1 MAFRVDRHFTLSGAA
16 AACSVLA
23 CGALAVGSV
32 GIESVT
38 ATASPAAARQANAPV
53 TADDEDAQA
62 VTPKIVRTSVPI
74 VAAGARSRIDNA
86 LRKSGADIQGERSTG
101 AQLAAHLVRT
111 GLAPFEVAGVTW
123 GHGSVVP
130 GITVRVRTMVSGH
143 WADWTQVQVDGDGPS
158 ASEKS
163 RARSGTEPLW
173 TPKATGIEVAVS
185 TPTGTAPRGLA
196 VSTIDPGRSR
206 FDAKAVAR
214 TSATLSTAGMKSG
227 SVASVVSTPAASPGR
242 ALTRDGFPEM
252 PAIITRKQWG
262 ADPKLTDDCWDP
274 VYGDSLKMVFIHHT
288 VNSNSYT
295 AAQAPAL
302 MRGIL
307 AYHTQSRN
315 WCDIGYNFVVDRFGN
330 IYEGRRGGMRL
341 PVRGAHTGIYNTDS
355 TGISMLGNFDTSQLT
370 TAMQNALVR
379 LVGWRLGTAYETGT
393 GTERLAGKTFQRISG
408 HRDAMATACPGK
420 YGYAFLPTL
429 RARVDWYLAPM
440 KTHILSAY
448 ESKGGTKGPLG
459 RVYQGEMGLA
469 GGHTTIFQHGRMYYK
484 AATGR
489 PVATLMRG
497 AVLSKYRT
505 AGGPTSDLGYPRSS
519 QLTYNRG
526 AIKEVRFEHGNIYA
540 SRSTGAHALDGKIL
554 TKYYALNSFTGRL
567 GLPTTDSVTHV
578 TYVSA
583 NFVNGRIVYTFETK
597 RFTITYKQ

>member
-1 MAFRVDRHFTLSGAA
+1 MTV
-16 AACSVLA
+16 
-23 CGALAVGSV
+23 
-32 GIESVT
+32 ESLT
-38 ATASPAAARQANAPV
+38 ATASPAPARQAQSQAGIHNGAH
-53 TADDEDAQA
+53 A
-62 VTPKIVRTSVPI
+62 VTPKIVQTPVPHI
-74 VAAGARSRIDNA
+74 ASKARSRLDKT
-86 LRKSGADIQGERSTG
+86 LRNSGADIESTG
-101 AQLAAHLVRT
+101 PAGNILAAHLRRT

-123 GHGSVVP
+123 NP
-130 GITVRVRTMVSGH
+130 GTAAADVTIRVRTLVGGH
-143 WADWTQVQVDGDGPS
+143 WADWTPVEVDADGPA
-158 ASEKS
+158 ASEDS
-163 RARSGTEPLW
+163 RARPGTDPIW
-173 TPKATGIEVAVS
+173 TPRATGIEVAVS
-185 TPTGTAPRGLA
+185 TATGNAPRGLA
-196 VSTIDPGRSR
+196 ASTIDPGRSTY
-206 FDAKAVAR
+206 DARAVSR
-214 TSATLSTAGMKSG
+214 TSATLSTASAKSG
-227 SVASVVSTPAASPGR
+227 SAASVVSTPAASPGR
-242 ALTRDGFPEM
+242 ALARDGFPEI
-252 PAIITRKQWG
+252 PTIITRRQWG

-288 VNSNSYT
+288 VNTNTYS

-307 AYHTQSRN
+307 AYHTQSRD

-341 PVRGAHTGIYNTDS
+341 PVRGAHTGEYNVDS
-355 TGISMLGNFDTSQLT
+355 TGISMLGNFDTAHLT

-408 HRDAMATACPGK
+408 HRDAMSTACPGK

-429 RARVDWYLAPM
+429 RARVDWYLAPE

-448 ESKGGTKGPLG
+448 QSKGGTKSALG
-459 RVYQGEMGLA
+459 RVYQGEMGVA
-469 GGHTTIFQHGRMYYK
+469 GGHMTVFQHGRMYYK
-484 AATGR
+484 VATGR

-519 QLTYNRG
+519 DLSYNRG

-540 SRSTGAHALDGKIL
+540 SKPTGAHALTGRIL
-554 TKYYALNSFTGRL
+554 TKYYALNSFAGRL
-567 GLPTTDSVTHV
+567 GLPTSDAVTHP
-578 TYVSA
+578 TYISA

-597 RFTITYKQ
+597 RFTITYKH